1 MRYLGMLLVIA
12 MGCGG
17 RPSTEV
23 PPAQLERELPFDLRE
38 KAERVHGVVRIY
50 PREIVVGVA
59 GAALAPDTDRER
71 IDAVRAALAY
81 GDTAAKWDV
90 RTRSTAVSATRLR
103 SLEPGDTAWFHVRRP
118 PQPLEQQ
125 FLAIELRG
133 EIRPPGLHWS
143 EAFRHIFAPTTFFH
157 QP

>member
-17 RPSTEV
+17 PGTPV
-23 PPAQLERELPFDLRE
+23 PPAHLERELPFDLRE
-38 KAERVHGVVRIY
+38 RAERVHGVVRIY

-59 GAALAPDTDRER
+59 GIALASNTDRER
-71 IDAVRAALAY
+71 IDAVRAALVY

-90 RTRSTAVSATRLR
+90 RTRSTAVPATRLR
-103 SLEPGDTAWFHVRRP
+103 SLEPGDTVWFRVRRP
-118 PQPLEQQ
+118 SQPLEQQ

-133 EIRPPGLHWS
+133 EVRPPGLHWS
-143 EAFRHIFAPTTFFH
+143 EAFRHIFAPPTFFH